1 MTDSN
6 IDDQLEELVE
16 QDAHA
21 HRQMSLADLYR
32 KAKDMKLIKP
42 HAQYT

>member
-1 MTDSN
+1 MMSTEPDP
-6 IDDQLEELVE
+6 LEDLVE